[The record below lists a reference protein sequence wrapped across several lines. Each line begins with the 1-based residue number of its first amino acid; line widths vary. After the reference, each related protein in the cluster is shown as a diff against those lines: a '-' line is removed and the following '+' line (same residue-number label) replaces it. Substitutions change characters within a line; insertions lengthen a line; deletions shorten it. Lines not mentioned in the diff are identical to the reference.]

1 MQLRLAITNNLLVE
15 LHYGGQRFPRLF
27 APHLIYRRAGGEV
40 IVDGLEMLAT
50 PVRRQLDLG
59 HIRWVLLTLTGF
71 EKDPV
76 PELASAEVHERIF
89 PG

>member
-15 LHYGGQRFPRLF
+15 LHYGRQRFPRLF

-40 IVDGLEMLAT
+40 MVDGLEMLAT
-50 PVRRQLDLG
+50 PVRRQLDLS
-59 HIRWVLLTLTGF
+59 HIRRVLLTLTCF